1 MSNGSTL
8 LLGLEGIVVDTV
20 TLDEDGGR
28 VVVVGTAE
36 EWVGKC
42 PKCRARSKRS
52 KGWVT
57 TRPRDIKIG
66 PDRPKIMWQKRK
78 WLCTNVLCKSKSF
91 TEATPAI
98 PARARMTTRAKAEM
112 ASAVL
117 DDDRSV
123 AAVAAAYGCTWNTC
137 HDAVAAIADPVLD
150 TQPEPVTVL
159 GIDETRRGK
168 AKYETCPDT
177 GKRVWIDRFDTGLV
191 DITGAAGLLVQVN
204 GRSAKPVIDWLGE
217 RDQAWREQITH
228 VAIDMSVTYAK
239 AARDA
244 LPHAQL
250 IVDRFHL
257 VKRANQIVE
266 AVRRRTTWESRGRRG
281 RKADPEWLNR
291 RRLLRGAERLT
302 EEQRDRLIAALDAA
316 DPHGDILAAWIAK
329 ELLRDVLACTATG
342 GLHYDVSAALYRFYA
357 FCAATSVPEIHDLAE
372 TIETWQTPM
381 ILAITTGLSNA
392 RSEGY
397 NRIVKHVGRIA
408 FGFRNP
414 DNQRR
419 RVRWACTRQSRQAPS
434 RTRQLRPC

>member
-1 MSNGSTL
+1 M
-8 LLGLEGIVVDTV
+8 
-20 TLDEDGGR
+20 
-28 VVVVGTAE
+28 VVVGTAD

-42 PKCRARSKRS
+42 PNCRTRSSRSKA
-52 KGWVT
+52 WVT

-66 PDRPKIMWQKRK
+66 PDRPRIIWRKRK
-78 WLCTNVLCKSKSF
+78 WLCSNIVCQRKSF
-91 TEATPAI
+91 TEATPGV
-98 PARARMTTRAKAEM
+98 PARARMTTRAKSEM

-137 HDAVAAIADPVLD
+137 HDAVAATADPVLD
-150 TQPEPVTVL
+150 TEPEPVTVL

-177 GKRVWIDRFDTGLV
+177 GKRVWVDRFDTGLV
-191 DITGAAGLLVQVN
+191 DITGAGGLLVQVN
-204 GRSAKPVIDWLGE
+204 GRSAAPVIDWLGE
-217 RDQAWREQITH
+217 RDRAWRESITH
-228 VAIDMSVTYAK
+228 VAIDMSVAYAK

-257 VKRANQIVE
+257 VKRGNQTVE
-266 AVRRRTTWESRGRRG
+266 AVRRRTTWDSRGRRG
-281 RKADPEWLNR
+281 RKADPEWINR
-291 RRLLRGAERLT
+291 RQLLRAAERLT
-302 EEQRDRLIAALDAA
+302 AAQRARLIAALDAA
-316 DPHGDILAAWIAK
+316 DPNGDILAAWIAK
-329 ELLRDVLACTATG
+329 ELLRDVLACTTTG
-342 GLHYDVSAALYRFYA
+342 GMRYDIAAALHRFYA
-357 FCAATSVPEIHDLAE
+357 FCAATAVPEIHDLAQ
-372 TIETWQTPM
+372 TIETWQAPM

-419 RVRWACTRQSRQAPS
+419 RVRWACTRQSRRAPPG
-434 RTRQLRPC
+434 TRQLHPC

>member
-8 LLGLEGIVVDTV
+8 LLGLEGIVVDTATV
-20 TLDEDGGR
+20 GEDGVR
-28 VVVVGTAE
+28 VVVVGTPD

-42 PKCRARSKRS
+42 PKCRTRSSRSKA
-52 KGWVT
+52 WVT

-66 PDRPKIMWQKRK
+66 PDRPRIVWRKRK
-78 WLCTNVLCKSKSF
+78 WLCTNVLCKRKSF
-91 TEATPAI
+91 TESTPAI

-137 HDAVAAIADPVLD
+137 HDAVAATADPVLA
-150 TQPEPVTVL
+150 TEPEPVTVL

-168 AKYETCPDT
+168 AKYETCQKT
-177 GKRVWIDRFDTGLV
+177 GKRVWVDRFDTGLV
-191 DITGAAGLLVQVN
+191 DITGAGGLLVQVN
-204 GRSAKPVIDWLGE
+204 GRSAAPVIDWLGE
-217 RDQAWREQITH
+217 RDHTWRESITH
-228 VAIDMSVTYAK
+228 VAIDMSMTYAK
-239 AARDA
+239 AVRDA

-257 VKRANQIVE
+257 VKRANQMVE
-266 AVRRRTTWESRGRRG
+266 AVRRRTTWDSRGRRG

-302 EEQRDRLIAALDAA
+302 ENQRARLIAALDAA
-316 DPHGDILAAWIAK
+316 DPNGDILAAWIAK

-342 GLHYDVSAALYRFYA
+342 GLRYDLAAALYRFYA

-372 TIETWQTPM
+372 TIETWQAPM
-381 ILAITTGLSNA
+381 ILAITTGLTKA

-414 DNQRR
+414 DNQQR
-419 RVRWACTRQSRQAPS
+419 RVRWACTRQSRQAPL

>member
-20 TLDEDGGR
+20 HVGDDGAR
-28 VVVVGTAE
+28 VVGVGTAA
-36 EWVGKC
+36 EWVGRC
-42 PKCRARSKRS
+42 PECRTRSSRS
-52 KGWVT
+52 RGWVT
-57 TRPRDIKIG
+57 TRPRDVKIG
-66 PDRPKIMWQKRK
+66 SDRPQIVWRKRK
-78 WLCTNVLCKSKSF
+78 WLCTNMSCERKSF
-91 TEATPAI
+91 TEATPTV
-98 PARARMTTRAKAEM
+98 PARARMTTRAKSEM
-112 ASAVL
+112 ARAVL
-117 DDDRSV
+117 DDLRPV
-123 AAVAAAYGCTWNTC
+123 VAVAEAYGCSWNTC
-137 HDAVAAIADPVLD
+137 HDAVAATADPVLE
-150 TQPEPVTVL
+150 TEPEPVAVL

-177 GKRVWIDRFDTGLV
+177 GKRIWIDRFDTGLV
-191 DITGAAGLLVQVN
+191 DITGTGGLLVQLN
-204 GRSAKPVIDWLGE
+204 GRSAKPVSDWLAE
-217 RDQAWREQITH
+217 HDPAWRAAITH
-228 VAIDMSVTYAK
+228 VAIDMSTTYAK

-257 VKRANQIVE
+257 VKRANQAVE
-266 AVRRRTTWESRGRRG
+266 AVRRRITWESRGRRG

-291 RRLLRGAERLT
+291 RRLLRAAERLT
-302 EEQRDRLIAALDAA
+302 DTQRARLVAALDAA
-316 DPHGDILAAWIAK
+316 DPNGDILAAWIAK
-329 ELLRDVLACTATG
+329 ELLREVLACTATG
-342 GLHYDVSAALYRFYA
+342 GMRYDICAALHRFYA
-357 FCAATSVPEIHDLAE
+357 FCAATTVPEIHDLAE
-372 TIETWQTPM
+372 TIETWQAPM

-419 RVRWACTRQSRQAPS
+419 RVRWACTRQSRRVPL